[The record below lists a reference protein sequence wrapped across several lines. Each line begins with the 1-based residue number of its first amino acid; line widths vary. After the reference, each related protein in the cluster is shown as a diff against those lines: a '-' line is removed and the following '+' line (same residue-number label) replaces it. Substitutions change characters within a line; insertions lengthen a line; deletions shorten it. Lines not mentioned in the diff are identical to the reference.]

1 MIILTNLKQIRFEKT
16 RGHIHEA
23 IVRLRYMYVSNSSK
37 DTCRILDIRQFL
49 EAFLQVIYD
58 TSKKS
63 P

>member
-16 RGHIHEA
+16 RGHIHE
-23 IVRLRYMYVSNSSK
+23 
-37 DTCRILDIRQFL
+37 DIRQFL